1 MTSLLLA
8 VTPCDV
14 YSFIVIILRYV
25 VVRQIIDNVS
35 RERLIVNYSDVVNV
49 FASTTTSPI
58 GLMTIR
64 AIAHSGKV
72 QLDKIQWKIF
82 ELGTET

>member
-14 YSFIVIILRYV
+14 YSFIVIILRDV